1 MAKDDKIKATKLEI
15 GLPFDLGKITFVPD
29 DAQKIAAWELYVE
42 LTTRISVQ
50 ELKDDEGLVR
60 EALSSLYSLFNIT
73 RGILRKAGPGVAKN
87 GSNSLGAVAIAV
99 LNVGM
104 RPFLSKW
111 HPILQ
116 TYEAQRKDGVSPR
129 EHEDA
134 WDQIGE
140 IRQEL
145 KILRGELAVYALA
158 LEQIAGV
165 ELTQ

>member
-1 MAKDDKIKATKLEI
+1 MAMDDKIKAAKLEI
-15 GLPFDLGKITFVPD
+15 GLPFDLGKITLVPD
-29 DAQKIAAWELYVE
+29 DAQKNAAWELYVE

-99 LNVGM
+99 LNIGM

-111 HPILQ
+111 HPVLQ
-116 TYEAQRKDGVSPR
+116 SYEAQRPEGVSPR

-134 WDQIGE
+134 WEKIGE
-140 IRQEL
+140 VRKEL
-145 KILRGELAVYALA
+145 NELRGELSVYALA

-165 ELTQ
+165 ELA

>member
-15 GLPFDLGKITFVPD
+15 GLPFDLGKITFEPD

-42 LTTRISVQ
+42 LTTRIAVQ

-60 EALSSLYSLFNIT
+60 EALSSLYSLFDIT
-73 RGILRKAGPGVAKN
+73 RGILRKAGPGVAKH

-99 LNVGM
+99 LNVGV
-104 RPFLSKW
+104 RPFLAKW
-111 HPILQ
+111 HPALQ
-116 TYEAQRKDGVSPR
+116 TYEAQRPDGVSPR
-129 EHEDA
+129 EHEDK
-134 WDQIGE
+134 WNKIVD

-145 KILRGELAVYALA
+145 KALRGELAIYALA

-165 ELTQ
+165 ELF